1 LTDHLSGLSSLD
13 EIILPDRRSEL
24 SVIGAG
30 TQVREALSLFLS
42 PRLPAM
48 LAQLRNDYDV
58 VLIDVPPAFALA
70 EARVLAGLADS
81 ALLCVRWG
89 KTPRRVVRAAITLL
103 FEAGVN
109 LAGVALTRV
118 NAVQH
123 GRSGFPDAEIYQPRY
138 GGYFRS

>member
-1 LTDHLSGLSSLD
+1 
-13 EIILPDRRSEL
+13 
-24 SVIGAG
+24 
-30 TQVREALSLFLS
+30 
-42 PRLPAM
+42 M

-89 KTPRRVVRAAITLL
+89 RTPHRVVRAAITLL
-103 FEAGVN
+103 FEADVN

-138 GGYFRS
+138 GGYFRH